1 MADEKIED
9 VIARYLGM
17 GDIARM
23 RDAPD
28 GGYMSTERQIH
39 RIGPDNRDSTRHMNL
54 KFSNG
59 RLPTGVSKEYMDL
72 KYNDFIGA
80 DGFDNRP
87 SLLYSEPGREG
98 YTGHDL
104 AGPSSVVPG
113 VNLLELYMGE
123 ALALQRKSDAGEAS
137 AEELDLLDAYNEFLR
152 LRTGG

>member
-28 GGYMSTERQIH
+28 GGYMSTERQIY

-54 KFSNG
+54 KYSNG
-59 RLPTGVSKEYMDL
+59 TLPMGVSKEYTDL
-72 KYNDFIGA
+72 KYDDFIGA
-80 DGFDNRP
+80 DDFDNRP
-87 SLLYSEPGREG
+87 SILYSVPDREG

-104 AGPSSVVPG
+104 ARPSDVVPG